1 MHQNREHEPLVV
13 LTEEV
18 EQKSFTNVGAS
29 TYGNVFQIL
38 STLPKE
44 VWLIYTVKFLESYSF
59 FILAYS
65 LVLYLSDE
73 FGFGDEQAAWAY
85 GIYGTLVSIYGLVVG
100 VWIDTLGVRLSL
112 IIGLAVLIVSRFV
125 LATTHSVFVLILALG
140 TALPV
145 GAALTLPV
153 LQIAIKRYTSE
164 ANRSVAFTGFYI
176 VMNFSAMA
184 AAPCIDAFH
193 RIFHRDEYMGTH
205 FTPYRLLI
213 AAGALLSCIS
223 FYLTYRYIQV
233 DRPPTPRQGSE
244 TALDAFKHVLR
255 SSIFWRFVLLAVL
268 LLGVRSVYR
277 HLDATFPKYMVRVFG
292 PDAPFGSLIA
302 LNPLCVV
309 LVSLLSAPLGLKYHP
324 VPIIILGSFISALS
338 PFVLAIGHTYANAI
352 LFVLLL
358 SIGEGIWSPRLYEY
372 SVMIAE
378 RGREGVYTALAAA
391 PMFLAS
397 LLTGATSGVLLDRY
411 TPDKGGE
418 KRPEIMWAIIGLTSV
433 VSPVLMLLLR
443 PVIER
448 PITEE

>member
-1 MHQNREHEPLVV
+1 MHRNREHEPLVV
-13 LTEEV
+13 QTEIV
-18 EQKSFTNVGAS
+18 EQKSITNAESS
-29 TYGNVFQIL
+29 TYGNVFQVL
-38 STLPKE
+38 TTLPKE

-85 GIYGTLVSIYGLVVG
+85 GIYGTLVSVYGLVVG

-193 RIFHRDEYMGTH
+193 RIFHRSDYMGTH

-233 DRPPTPRQGSE
+233 DRTSSPRQGTE
-244 TALDAFKHVLR
+244 TAVDAFKHVLR

-309 LVSLLSAPLGLKYHP
+309 LVSLLSAPLGLKHHP
-324 VPIIILGSFISALS
+324 VPIIIFGSFISAVS
-338 PFVLAIGHTYANAI
+338 PFALAIGHTYANAI

-378 RGREGVYTALAAA
+378 TGREGVYTALAAA

-411 TPDKGGE
+411 TPEKGAE
-418 KRPEIMWAIIGLTSV
+418 KQPEVMWAIIGLTSV
-433 VSPVLMLLLR
+433 ISPALMLLLR
-443 PVIER
+443 PIIER